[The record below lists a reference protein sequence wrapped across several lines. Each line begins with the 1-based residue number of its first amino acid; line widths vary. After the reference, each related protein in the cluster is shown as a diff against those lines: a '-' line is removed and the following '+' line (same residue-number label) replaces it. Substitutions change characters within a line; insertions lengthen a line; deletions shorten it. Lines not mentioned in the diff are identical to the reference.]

1 MIRGD
6 ILYILSV
13 IASDKFKFKN
23 KKKMSLFINYKLLL
37 YRGGYSTMDKIKRI
51 SKGENKALEE
61 LFLLYKEKV
70 FRMALTIL
78 GDRFL
83 SEDVVQETFLRV
95 QQNAKSYQFRNSERE
110 WIMTIAHNI
119 AIDILRKRKKE
130 INQEEILSQREIPDA
145 VINCDNDIGF
155 LQLIEPLNEL
165 DRQIV
170 SLHLISELKHREIA
184 HILNMSVSAVKK
196 RYERAIKRIAHEM
209 EEH

>member
-1 MIRGD
+1 MD
-6 ILYILSV
+6 I
-13 IASDKFKFKN
+13 
-23 KKKMSLFINYKLLL
+23 M
-37 YRGGYSTMDKIKRI
+37 KRI
-51 SKGENKALEE
+51 TKGENKALEE

-70 FRMALTIL
+70 FRMALAIL
-78 GDRFL
+78 GDQFL

-95 QQNAKSYQFRNSERE
+95 QQNARSYQFRSSERE

-130 INQEEILSQREIPDA
+130 IVQGEITDHRQIPDA
-145 VINCDNDIGF
+145 VINYDNDIGF

-196 RYERAIKRIAHEM
+196 RYERAIRRIAHEM
-209 EEH
+209 EKHS

>member
-1 MIRGD
+1 MMNI
-6 ILYILSV
+6 
-13 IASDKFKFKN
+13 
-23 KKKMSLFINYKLLL
+23 
-37 YRGGYSTMDKIKRI
+37 IKRI
-51 SKGENKALEE
+51 SNGENRAVEE
-61 LFLLYKEKV
+61 LFLLYKDKV
-70 FRMALTIL
+70 FRMALVIL

-119 AIDILRKRKKE
+119 AIDMLRKRKKE
-130 INQEEILSQREIPDA
+130 MVQEEIISHSEVSDV
-145 VINCDNDIGF
+145 VIDCDNDVGF

-165 DRQIV
+165 DKQIV

-209 EEH
+209 EEHS

>member
-1 MIRGD
+1 MD
-6 ILYILSV
+6 I
-13 IASDKFKFKN
+13 
-23 KKKMSLFINYKLLL
+23 M
-37 YRGGYSTMDKIKRI
+37 KRI
-51 SKGENKALEE
+51 TKGENKALEE

-70 FRMALTIL
+70 FRMALAIL

-83 SEDVVQETFLRV
+83 AEDVVQETFLRV
-95 QQNAKSYQFRNSERE
+95 QQNAKSYQFRNSERK

-130 INQEEILSQREIPDA
+130 MVQEEIISQGEISD
-145 VINCDNDIGF
+145 VVTDRDNDVGF

-165 DRQIV
+165 DKQIV

-209 EEH
+209 EEHQ

>member
-1 MIRGD
+1 MN
-6 ILYILSV
+6 V
-13 IASDKFKFKN
+13 
-23 KKKMSLFINYKLLL
+23 
-37 YRGGYSTMDKIKRI
+37 IKRVAE
-51 SKGENKALEE
+51 GDNKALEE
-61 LFLLYKEKV
+61 LFLLYGKKV
-70 FRMALTIL
+70 FRLALAIL
-78 GDRFL
+78 NDRFL

-130 INQEEILSQREIPDA
+130 IVQEEISYSEIPDA
-145 VINCDNDIGF
+145 VIDGDNDIGF

-165 DRQIV
+165 DKQIV

>member
-1 MIRGD
+1 
-6 ILYILSV
+6 
-13 IASDKFKFKN
+13 
-23 KKKMSLFINYKLLL
+23 
-37 YRGGYSTMDKIKRI
+37 MDRIKRI
-51 SKGENKALEE
+51 TKGENKALEE

-70 FRMALTIL
+70 FRMALAVL

-130 INQEEILSQREIPDA
+130 IVQEEIISHSEITNVVTD
-145 VINCDNDIGF
+145 CDNDAGF
-155 LQLIEPLNEL
+155 LRLIEPLNEL

>member
-1 MIRGD
+1 
-6 ILYILSV
+6 
-13 IASDKFKFKN
+13 
-23 KKKMSLFINYKLLL
+23 
-37 YRGGYSTMDKIKRI
+37 MDKIKRI
-51 SKGENKALEE
+51 AKGENKALEE

-70 FRMALTIL
+70 FHMALAIL

-95 QQNAKSYQFRNSERE
+95 QQNAKSYQFRNSERGERE

-130 INQEEILSQREIPDA
+130 IVQEEITGHREAPDS
-145 VINCDNDIGF
+145 VKDIGF

>member
-1 MIRGD
+1 MN
-6 ILYILSV
+6 V
-13 IASDKFKFKN
+13 
-23 KKKMSLFINYKLLL
+23 
-37 YRGGYSTMDKIKRI
+37 IKRVAE
-51 SKGENKALEE
+51 GDNKALEE
-61 LFLLYKEKV
+61 LFLLYGKKI
-70 FRMALTIL
+70 FRLALTIL
-78 GDRFL
+78 NDRFL
-83 SEDVVQETFLRV
+83 SEDVVQETFLKV

-130 INQEEILSQREIPDA
+130 IVQEEIISHSEIPD
-145 VINCDNDIGF
+145 VVTDCDNDIGF

-165 DRQIV
+165 DKQIV